1 MKYWLYSSMIMCVVD
16 FIKNC
21 RLMKYRKHVDN
32 RIEMIRITMNIF
44 LPIHNLFMLI
54 DNLNIIFR
62 SKEYC
67 KLIAMMEDIKTL
79 DIEKQEDS
87 NE

>member
-1 MKYWLYSSMIMCVVD
+1 MRYYMYSCMIMCVVD
-16 FIKNC
+16 FIKTC
-21 RLMKYRKHVDN
+21 RVGKYRKHVDN
-32 RIEMIRITMNIF
+32 RIEMIRATMNVF

-67 KLIAMMEDIKTL
+67 KLIAMMEDIKML

>member
-1 MKYWLYSSMIMCVVD
+1 MRYYMYSCMVMCVVD

-32 RIEMIRITMNIF
+32 RIEMIRTTMNIF
-44 LPIHNLFMLI
+44 LPLYNLLMLI

-62 SKEYC
+62 SKEHC
-67 KLIAMMEDIKTL
+67 ELIAMLDDMAMLDIK
-79 DIEKQEDS
+79 EQEDS

>member
-1 MKYWLYSSMIMCVVD
+1 MKFYLYSSMVMCVVD

-32 RIEMIRITMNIF
+32 RIEMIRTTMNTF
-44 LPIHNLFMLI
+44 LPLYNLLMLI

-67 KLIAMMEDIKTL
+67 KLIAMMEDIKML
-79 DIEKQEDS
+79 DIEK
-87 NE
+87 

>member
-1 MKYWLYSSMIMCVVD
+1 MRYYMYSCMIMCVVD

-32 RIEMIRITMNIF
+32 RIEMIRTTMNIF
-44 LPIHNLFMLI
+44 LPLYNLLMLI

-62 SKEYC
+62 SKEHC
-67 KLIAMMEDIKTL
+67 ELIAMLDDMAML

>member
-1 MKYWLYSSMIMCVVD
+1 MKFYMYSCMLMCVAD

-21 RLMKYRKHVDN
+21 RLMKYRKHVN
-32 RIEMIRITMNIF
+32 EKIETIRTTVNIF
-44 LPIHNLFMLI
+44 LPLYNLLMLS

-62 SKEYC
+62 SKEHC
-67 KLIAMMEDIKTL
+67 ELIAMLDDMAML

>member
-1 MKYWLYSSMIMCVVD
+1 MKFYLYSSMVMCVVD

-21 RLMKYRKHVDN
+21 RLMKYRKHVNN
-32 RIEMIRITMNIF
+32 RIEMIRTTINIF
-44 LPIHNLFMLI
+44 LTLYNLLVLI

-62 SKEYC
+62 SKEHC
-67 KLIAMMEDIKTL
+67 ELIAMLDDMAML

>member
-1 MKYWLYSSMIMCVVD
+1 MKFYLYSSMVMCVVD

-32 RIEMIRITMNIF
+32 RIEMIRTTMNIF
-44 LPIHNLFMLI
+44 LPLYNLLMLI

-67 KLIAMMEDIKTL
+67 KLIAMMEDIKML
-79 DIEKQEDS
+79 DIEEQEDS

>member
-1 MKYWLYSSMIMCVVD
+1 MKFYMYSCMVMCVVD

-32 RIEMIRITMNIF
+32 RIEMIRTTMNMF

-54 DNLNIIFR
+54 YNLNIIFR
-62 SKEYC
+62 SKDYC
-67 KLIAMMEDIKTL
+67 KLIAMMEDIKML
-79 DIEKQEDS
+79 DIEK
-87 NE
+87 

>member
-1 MKYWLYSSMIMCVVD
+1 MRFYMYSCMIMCVVD

-32 RIEMIRITMNIF
+32 RIEMIRTTMNIF
-44 LPIHNLFMLI
+44 LPLYNLLMLI

-62 SKEYC
+62 SKEHC
-67 KLIAMMEDIKTL
+67 ELIAMLDDMAML

>member
-1 MKYWLYSSMIMCVVD
+1 MRYYMYSCMVMCVVD

-21 RLMKYRKHVDN
+21 RVGKYRKHVDN

-54 DNLNIIFR
+54 YNLNIIFR
-62 SKEYC
+62 NKEYC
-67 KLIAMMEDIKTL
+67 KLIAMMEDIKML

>member
-1 MKYWLYSSMIMCVVD
+1 MKYWLYSCMVMCVVD

-32 RIEMIRITMNIF
+32 RIEMIRTTMNIF
-44 LPIHNLFMLI
+44 LPLYNLLMLI

-62 SKEYC
+62 SKEHC
-67 KLIAMMEDIKTL
+67 KLIAMLDDMAML

>member
-1 MKYWLYSSMIMCVVD
+1 MRYYMYSCMVMCVVD

-32 RIEMIRITMNIF
+32 RIEMIRTTVNIF

-54 DNLNIIFR
+54 YNLNIIFR
-62 SKEYC
+62 SKDYC
-67 KLIAMMEDIKTL
+67 KLIAMMEDIKML
-79 DIEKQEDS
+79 DIEK
-87 NE
+87 

>member
-1 MKYWLYSSMIMCVVD
+1 MRFYLNLCMVMCVVD

-62 SKEYC
+62 SKDYC
-67 KLIAMMEDIKTL
+67 KLIAMMEDIKML
-79 DIEKQEDS
+79 DIEK
-87 NE
+87 

>member
-1 MKYWLYSSMIMCVVD
+1 MKFYLYSSMVMCVVD

-32 RIEMIRITMNIF
+32 RIEMIRATMNIF

-54 DNLNIIFR
+54 YNLNIIFR
-62 SKEYC
+62 SKDYC
-67 KLIAMMEDIKTL
+67 KLIAMMEDIKML

>member
-1 MKYWLYSSMIMCVVD
+1 MKFYLYSSMVMCVVD

-32 RIEMIRITMNIF
+32 RIEMIRTIMNIF

-62 SKEYC
+62 SEEYC
-67 KLIAMMEDIKTL
+67 KLIAMMEDIKML

>member
-1 MKYWLYSSMIMCVVD
+1 MKFYLYSSMVMCVVD

-32 RIEMIRITMNIF
+32 RIEIIRTTMNIF
-44 LPIHNLFMLI
+44 LPLYNLLMLI

-62 SKEYC
+62 SKEHC
-67 KLIAMMEDIKTL
+67 ELIAMLDDMAML
-79 DIEKQEDS
+79 DIEGKDDS

>member
-1 MKYWLYSSMIMCVVD
+1 MRYYMYSCMIMCVAD

-21 RLMKYRKHVDN
+21 RLMKYRKHVNN
-32 RIEMIRITMNIF
+32 RIEMIRATMNIF

-62 SKEYC
+62 SKEYI
-67 KLIAMMEDIKTL
+67 KLIAMKEDIEML
-79 DIEKQEDS
+79 DIEK
-87 NE
+87 

>member
-1 MKYWLYSSMIMCVVD
+1 MRYYMYSCMVMCVVD

-21 RLMKYRKHVDN
+21 RLMKYRKHVNN
-32 RIEMIRITMNIF
+32 RIEMIRTTMNIF
-44 LPIHNLFMLI
+44 LPLYNLLMLI

-62 SKEYC
+62 SKEHC
-67 KLIAMMEDIKTL
+67 ELIAMLDDMAML

>member
-1 MKYWLYSSMIMCVVD
+1 MKFYLYSSMVMCVVD

-32 RIEMIRITMNIF
+32 RIEMIRTTVTIF
-44 LPIHNLFMLI
+44 LPLYNLLMLI

-62 SKEYC
+62 SKEHC
-67 KLIAMMEDIKTL
+67 ELIAMLDDMAMLDIK
-79 DIEKQEDS
+79 EQEDS

>member
-1 MKYWLYSSMIMCVVD
+1 MKFYLYSSMIMCVVD

-32 RIEMIRITMNIF
+32 RIEMIRTTVNIF

-62 SKEYC
+62 TKDYW
-67 KLIAMMEDIKTL
+67 KLIAMMEDIKML
-79 DIEKQEDS
+79 DIEK
-87 NE
+87 